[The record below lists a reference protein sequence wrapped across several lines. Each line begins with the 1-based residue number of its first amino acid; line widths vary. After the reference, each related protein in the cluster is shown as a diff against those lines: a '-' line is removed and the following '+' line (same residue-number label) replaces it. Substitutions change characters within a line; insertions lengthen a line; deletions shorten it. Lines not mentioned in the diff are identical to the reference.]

1 VRWAAPL
8 CLALVVGML
17 IGVTLAKPEKRFEPF
32 GAVQVL
38 EWKFWPDV
46 R

>member
-1 VRWAAPL
+1 
-8 CLALVVGML
+8 ML
-17 IGVTLAKPEKRFEPF
+17 IGVTLAKPEKRSEPF

-38 EWKFWPDV
+38 EWKFWPDG